1 MFFAKIKDDSSAVA
15 KYSHA
20 LHVIDN
26 LFWVEVFKN
35 VPNVALSSYF
45 SWGLNDIGDIAISTT
60 Q

>member
-1 MFFAKIKDDSSAVA
+1 MFLAKIKDDSSAVA
-15 KYSHA
+15 KYF
-20 LHVIDN
+20 HVIDN
-26 LFWVEVFKN
+26 LFWVEIFKN